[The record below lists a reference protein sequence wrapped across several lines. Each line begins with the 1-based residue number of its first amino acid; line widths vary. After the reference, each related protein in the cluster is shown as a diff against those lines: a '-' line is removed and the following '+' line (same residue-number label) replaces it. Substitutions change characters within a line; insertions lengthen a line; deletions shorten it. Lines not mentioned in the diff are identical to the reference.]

1 MLAVLL
7 AEMLPRFDL
16 VMGLLGGLFT
26 GPITFIIPP
35 LLYSKLRS
43 MLPEEDPKKESNG
56 IVKHEN
62 GQIRRTFAEKKIAV
76 KKFFQRH
83 FFTLEVNLNEGGLS
97 HPEKVVACG
106 IVLVGVTATI
116 TAIYFSLRGVVWTSQ
131 FVPPCLFD
139 VKAAA
144 SVIV

>member
-35 LLYSKLRS
+35 LLYCKLRS
-43 MLPEEDPKKESNG
+43 MLPDRLAESQGDKTPGPK
-56 IVKHEN
+56 VKQAV
-62 GQIRRTFAEKKIAV
+62 GQ
-76 KKFFQRH
+76 FFRRH
-83 FFTLEVNLNEGGLS
+83 FFTLEVNLNEGGLGKL
-97 HPEKVVACG
+97 EKIVVWV
-106 IVLVGVTATI
+106 IVLVGVTATVS
-116 TAIYFSLRGVVWTSQ
+116 AVSFSFRGVVWTSK
-131 FVPPCLFD
+131 FVPPCIFD

>member
-1 MLAVLL
+1 MMLAVLL

-26 GPITFIIPP
+26 GPLTFIIPP

-43 MLPEEDPKKESNG
+43 MLPDRGVETRSDTTINQFLK
-56 IVKHEN
+56 
-62 GQIRRTFAEKKIAV
+62 
-76 KKFFQRH
+76 RH
-83 FFTLEVNLNEGGLS
+83 FFTLEVNLNEGGLGKL
-97 HPEKVVACG
+97 EKIVVWV
-106 IVLVGVTATI
+106 IVFVGVTATFS
-116 TAIYFSLRGVVWTSQ
+116 AVYFSLRGVVWTSK
-131 FVPPCLFD
+131 FVPPCIVD